1 MANIKVKLAKGTAWI
16 AGARAATNALGFL
29 STLVLARL
37 LTPADFGLVALG
49 TTMLAIL
56 TSVTD
61 LSLTSALVQH
71 KDPEDYHFHSAWTLQ
86 VLRGMILATVFGLVS
101 IPASHAFHE
110 PRLIGVMIV
119 LSGSV
124 FLQGLSNPRA
134 IMLTRNLVFWQ
145 QFMLQVGA
153 KLTALIVAT
162 AIAFYFKSYWALVWG
177 TVAGQIVALILSYTV
192 LPFRPRL
199 SLRGGRDLIGFSV
212 WLTFGQMINTINW
225 KSDQLFIGAYLGRT
239 ALGHYTVGD
248 NLAVIPTRE
257 LTSPITQT
265 LFPAFSRIRGDAPRL
280 REAYQKSQAFVTAV
294 ALPAGVGTAL
304 IAYPLVELTM
314 GAKWLPSVF
323 IIQALAAVFAFQT
336 LGSLSQPLAMA
347 TGNTRL
353 LFRRDLQ
360 GFLIRFP
367 TIVAGMYLG
376 GLTGIIYAR
385 ILTGSLAIFL
395 HMRVVETITQLSYW
409 QQLKQNKRS
418 IVSVMAMALAT
429 YGLNL
434 AIPSNHSSLELGIKI
449 SGMILI
455 GILTYGGVHYALWV
469 FAGKPSGPEIEIGK
483 ALTSVKAKVLG
494 S

>member
-1 MANIKVKLAKGTAWI
+1 LANIKSKLAKGTAWI
-16 AGARAATNALGFL
+16 AGARAATNALGFI

-71 KDPEDYHFHSAWTLQ
+71 KDPQAYHFHSAWTLQ
-86 VLRGMILATVFGLVS
+86 VLRGLILATAFALIS
-101 IPASHAFHE
+101 IPASHAFNE
-110 PRLIGVMIV
+110 PRLIGVMVV

-134 IMLTRNLVFWQ
+134 IMLTRQLVFWQ

-153 KLTALIVAT
+153 KFTALIVAT
-162 AIAFYFKSYWALVWG
+162 AIAFYLRSYWALVWG
-177 TVAGQIVALILSYTV
+177 TVAGQIVALLLSYTV

-199 SLRGGRDLIGFSV
+199 SLRGGRDLIAFSV

-265 LFPAFSRIRGDAPRL
+265 LFPAFSKIRDDLPRL

-336 LGSLSQPLAMA
+336 LGSLSQPLAIA
-347 TGNTRL
+347 TGNTKL
-353 LFRRDLQ
+353 LFQRDLQ
-360 GFLIRFP
+360 GFVIRFP
-367 TIVAGMYLG
+367 TIIAGMYMG
-376 GLTGIIYAR
+376 GLTGIVYAR
-385 ILTGSLAIFL
+385 IITGSLAIFL
-395 HMRVVETITQLSYW
+395 HMRVVEAITQLSYW
-409 QQLKQNKRS
+409 QQLVKNKRS
-418 IVSVMAMALAT
+418 ILSVMAMA
-429 YGLNL
+429 
-434 AIPSNHSSLELGIKI
+434 
-449 SGMILI
+449 
-455 GILTYGGVHYALWV
+455 ILTYTFSLAMPSDNSSAHLAIKIAGMIVTGALAYVGSHYALWILDNR
-469 FAGKPSGPEIEIGK
+469 PSGPETEIGL
-483 ALTSVKAKVLG
+483 ALKSVRMKISG
-494 S
+494 